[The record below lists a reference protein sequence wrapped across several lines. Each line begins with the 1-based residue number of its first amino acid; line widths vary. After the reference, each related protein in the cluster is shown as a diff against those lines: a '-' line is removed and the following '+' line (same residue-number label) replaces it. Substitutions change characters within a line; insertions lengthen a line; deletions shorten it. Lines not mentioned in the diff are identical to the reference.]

1 MKNEKIS
8 SETKKKN
15 EKIKSQKKKKKFPQN
30 KKRATKKEQQKKQN
44 KKVTYHVINKTS
56 CKFLITF
63 ILCLKEIILF
73 FFVPLLQLH
82 IVRSLNCLFG
92 QRPERNEQ
100 KVNDI
105 EK

>member
-1 MKNEKIS
+1 MKKFHQKQ
-8 SETKKKN
+8 KKK
-15 EKIKSQKKKKKFPQN
+15 IKNIKVKKKKKFPQN

-92 QRPERNEQ
+92 QRPERNELNVV
-100 KVNDI
+100 KDI